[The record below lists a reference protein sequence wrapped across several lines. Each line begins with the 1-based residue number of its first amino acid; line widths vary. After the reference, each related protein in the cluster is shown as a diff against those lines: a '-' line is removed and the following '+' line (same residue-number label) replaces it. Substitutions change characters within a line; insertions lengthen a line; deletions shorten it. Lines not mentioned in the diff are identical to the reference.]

1 MKKEDCFQLLGLPES
16 ASESEIKKKYAE
28 LFNDYQ
34 LRLTNA
40 PTPNLKKLYQKN
52 IQELND
58 ALDVLL
64 EGGAEGVNKDL
75 PSSSPVFD
83 TKKTGDT
90 PGFIQ
95 QGGDVRKDVS
105 GTISN
110 SKSKASEAKTEV
122 ALAKYKKLF
131 NYLLIA
137 AVVALSVVAI
147 LTILLTE
154 KSSRINELELVSSKA
169 DSLTLENESLK
180 QQLQPFQNGKMKIK
194 NLGGDNLKVNW
205 VIVMYKDKDGNLV
218 KFEDNIDK
226 IIRSGSTE
234 EINKLSGASYVW
246 DGSVISYACEF
257 QYQGLKYWQSGLWSG
272 DSENGNLILNLGN
285 L

>member
-16 ASESEIKKKYAE
+16 SSESEIKKKYTE

-75 PSSSPVFD
+75 PSSSPVFEN
-83 TKKTGDT
+83 KKPGDT
-90 PGFIQ
+90 SGFIQ
-95 QGGDVRKDVS
+95 KEGSGRKETS
-105 GTISN
+105 GTPTA
-110 SKSKASEAKTEV
+110 KTKAADAKTEA
-122 ALAKYKKLF
+122 ALTKYKKLF
-131 NYLLIA
+131 NILLISS
-137 AVVALSVVAI
+137 VVALSGIAI
-147 LTILLTE
+147 LAIVLTE
-154 KSSRINELELVSSKA
+154 KNSTISDLEKVSTQF
-169 DSLTLENESLK
+169 DSLSVENEELTQK
-180 QQLQPFQNGKMKIK
+180 LQPFQNGKMKIK

-226 IIRSGSTE
+226 IIRAGSTE

-246 DGSVISYACEF
+246 DGSVISYACEL
-257 QYQGLKYWQSGLWSG
+257 QYQGSKYWQSGLWSE
-272 DSENGNLILNLGN
+272 DSENGNLVLNLGN